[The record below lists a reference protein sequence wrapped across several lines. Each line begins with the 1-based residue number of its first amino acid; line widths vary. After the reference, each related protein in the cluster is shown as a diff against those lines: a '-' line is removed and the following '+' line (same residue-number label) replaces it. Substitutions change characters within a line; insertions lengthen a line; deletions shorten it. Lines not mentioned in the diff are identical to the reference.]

1 MFNNRLDEE
10 KMSKLENM
18 SEESIHTE
26 LSILK
31 YGKKKGKKNIEQYR
45 NEHKGP
51 REHGEKV

>member
-10 KMSKLENM
+10 KISKLENM
-18 SEESIHTE
+18 SEENIHTE

-31 YGKKKGKKNIEQYR
+31 YREGKKEEKYR
-45 NEHKGP
+45 EENKGP